1 MVRGM
6 SVRHSRA
13 KLCVR
18 RFPKGGSARHAFA
31 GRRPN
36 AWILR
41 SGAGFLVAGGAAF
54 WTVAAQARDWIV
66 TPRVSLYESYTSNA
80 SLAPDGHDSSDFFTT
95 LVPSIG
101 IRGDTARLKLSLD
114 YSLEAIAYAEN
125 SDLDQLRNNLNF
137 VSTLTLV
144 PEQLFV
150 DGAASVQQVP
160 SSGQAPVSASP
171 LAASTNLETVS
182 VYDISPYIKH
192 HFGTFADTELR
203 YTFNQVHSSGVSEGF
218 SSAAALGSNQLSSS
232 TTNGLTLTAASG
244 SQFRRLLWLVVA
256 DGANSSFGGTS
267 PDTSSRLVQASG
279 EYRVNRQIGLL
290 GSVGFERISDPTF
303 FPDPEPDGPIGSVG
317 VKYTPSARSSLIL
330 NVNHRY
336 DSNFATG
343 SANYLIGPQTQI
355 RAGYTEQVFTSSQ
368 LQFSNNLSFLTTD
381 EFGNFI
387 DSRTEQLFSLS
398 STTFGVENNAFRQ
411 RSFDIGFHAVR
422 GRNTFD
428 AGAFWQDR
436 RVFQTG
442 ELDTAFGGA
451 LSWSRALTRVAN
463 LNLTIRYANEQFNG
477 PQFEDN
483 QQLFGLGG
491 SLVYQLNDTLDGIF
505 AVNFTRQLADIP
517 TDQFTETVLSIGLQK
532 RF

>member
-1 MVRGM
+1 V
-6 SVRHSRA
+6 SYCRA
-13 KLCVR
+13 NTCVSS
-18 RFPKGGSARHAFA
+18 FAEAVSARHGFA
-31 GRRPN
+31 SRRQN
-36 AWILR
+36 TWTLR
-41 SGAGFLVAGGAAF
+41 GGTGLLVAAWVVFSTMAAR
-54 WTVAAQARDWIV
+54 AEDWIV

-80 SLAPDGHDSSDFFTT
+80 GLNPDGEANSDFFTT

-144 PEQLFV
+144 PELLFL

-160 SSGQAPVSASP
+160 TSGQAPASASP

-182 VYDISPYIKH
+182 VYNVSPYIKN

-203 YTFNQVHSSGVSEGF
+203 YTFNQVYSSGTSAG
-218 SSAAALGSNQLSSS
+218 SSGGAVLGSNQLSNS
-232 TTNGLTLTAASG
+232 TTNRITLTAVSG
-244 SQFRRLLWLVVA
+244 TEFTRLLWLVLA
-256 DGANSSFGGTS
+256 DGANSTFGGTS
-267 PDTSSRLVQASG
+267 PDTFNRLIQASG
-279 EYRVNRQIGLL
+279 EYRLNREIGLL

-303 FPDPEPDGPIGSVG
+303 FPDPEPDGLIGSVG
-317 VKYTPSARSSLIL
+317 LKYTPSARTSLIL
-330 NVNHRY
+330 NLNHRY
-336 DSNFATG
+336 DTNFVTG
-343 SANYLIGPQTQI
+343 SASYLIGPQTQM
-355 RAGYTEQVFTSSQ
+355 RTAYTEQVFTSSQ
-368 LQFSNNLSFLTTD
+368 SQFSNNLSFLTTD

-398 STTFGVENNAFRQ
+398 NNTFGVENNAFRQ

-436 RVFQTG
+436 RVFQTD

-451 LSWSRALTRVAN
+451 LSWSRALTPIVN
-463 LNLTIRYANEQFNG
+463 LNVTVRYANEQFDNG
-477 PQFEDN
+477 LLNDSQE
-483 QQLFGLGG
+483 LIGLGG
-491 SLVYQLNDTLDGIF
+491 SLAYQLNDTLDGIL
-505 AVNFTRQLADIP
+505 AVNFTRQLADVP
-517 TDQFTETVLSIGLQK
+517 TNQFTEMVLSMGLQK

>member
-36 AWILR
+36 AWVLR
-41 SGAGFLVAGGAAF
+41 SGAGFLVAGGAVF
-54 WTVAAQARDWIV
+54 WTIAAQARDWIV

-144 PEQLFV
+144 PELLFV

-218 SSAAALGSNQLSSS
+218 SSAAVLGSNQLSSS

-267 PDTSSRLVQASG
+267 PDTSSRLLQASG

-422 GRNTFD
+422 GRNTFG

-451 LSWSRALTRVAN
+451 LSWSRALTPVAN
-463 LNLTIRYANEQFNG
+463 LNLTIRYANELFG
-477 PQFEDN
+477 EDR
-483 QQLFGLGG
+483 QQLIGLGG
-491 SLVYQLNDTLDGIF
+491 SLVYQLNDTLEGIF
-505 AVNFTRQLADIP
+505 AVNVTRQLADIP
-517 TDQFTETVLSIGLQK
+517 TDQFTEAVLSIGLQK

>member
-6 SVRHSRA
+6 PVRHSRA
-13 KLCVR
+13 KLCVG

-36 AWILR
+36 AWVLR
-41 SGAGFLVAGGAAF
+41 SGAGFLVAGGAVF
-54 WTVAAQARDWIV
+54 WTIAAQARDWIV

-80 SLAPDGHDSSDFFTT
+80 SLAPDGQDRSDFFTT

-125 SDLDQLRNNLNF
+125 S
-137 VSTLTLV
+137 
-144 PEQLFV
+144 
-150 DGAASVQQVP
+150 
-160 SSGQAPVSASP
+160 
-171 LAASTNLETVS
+171 
-182 VYDISPYIKH
+182 

-267 PDTSSRLVQASG
+267 PDTSSRLLQASG

-368 LQFSNNLSFLTTD
+368 SQFSNNLSFLTTD